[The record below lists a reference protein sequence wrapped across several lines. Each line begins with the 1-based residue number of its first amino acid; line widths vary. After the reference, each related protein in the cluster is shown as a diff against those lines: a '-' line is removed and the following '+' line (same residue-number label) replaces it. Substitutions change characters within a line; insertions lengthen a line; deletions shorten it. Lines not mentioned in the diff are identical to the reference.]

1 MAGNRCRNPGT
12 GKFIRI
18 YNRFREKEIVLLDKR
33 RTRYRRIIKFVDGK
47 PWIVNGKW

>member
-18 YNRFREKEIVLLDKR
+18 YGKFLDREVVLLDRRKR
-33 RTRYRRIIKFVDGK
+33 YRIIKFVDGK
-47 PWIVNGKW
+47 PWMV